1 MHLNLLKALTNRLAN
16 LVAANAEHGG
26 PVIPGCAAGGVQD
39 IPEFAEAASWG
50 FLCAAHGGPLPACTP
65 LERGA
70 RLQLLQCSGT
80 RVPGCAWAPLLPTG
94 VPERKQPAPRPLR
107 CNSVCVSCHRSTA
120 ALVRAPPSP
129 PSCFFFWFLV
139 RAMTFSEHGAPA
151 SLNSK

>member
-16 LVAANAEHGG
+16 LVAANAEHRG

-70 RLQLLQCSGT
+70 RLQLLHCS
-80 RVPGCAWAPLLPTG
+80 GCAWAPLLPSG

-107 CNSVCVSCHRSTA
+107 CNSVCVVSQKHCGSCARTPLS
-120 ALVRAPPSP
+120 ALLL
-129 PSCFFFWFLV
+129 FLFLFLV
-139 RAMTFSEHGAPA
+139 RAMTFSEPGAPA
-151 SLNSK
+151 SLNSKWRGQ